1 MIACAQALRS
11 YDVADT
17 VQSSFFMR
25 LINCASS
32 PLILLAILAESTW
45 QLLTTINLVSSA
57 IISGFER
64 RL

>member
-1 MIACAQALRS
+1 
-11 YDVADT
+11 
-17 VQSSFFMR
+17 
-25 LINCASS
+25 
-32 PLILLAILAESTW
+32 LILLAILAESTW